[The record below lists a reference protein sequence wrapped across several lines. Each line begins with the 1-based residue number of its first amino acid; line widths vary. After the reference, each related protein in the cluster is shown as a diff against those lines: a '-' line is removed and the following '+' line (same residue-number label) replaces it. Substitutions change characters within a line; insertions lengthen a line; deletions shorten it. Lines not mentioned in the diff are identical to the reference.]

1 MDKRRRAPVA
11 PARAVLVSVLAVM
24 VATATAAQR
33 APKPATPV
41 DAVDGLIRAFR
52 SHHVVV
58 FNEFHDSE
66 AQHTFLRSL
75 IRDPRFTAVVDDLV
89 IEFGNAL
96 YQDVVDRWVR
106 GENVS
111 EVSVQRA
118 WNYTTVGKG
127 AWGRTGIYPNLYR
140 EVRAVNATL
149 PEERRLRIV
158 LGDPPIDWE
167 RPDLGGFVLKPNGI
181 QAEWPTSDER
191 YNRDFHPASVIRNE
205 VLAKNRRALVIYG
218 QGHTMRGSYSN
229 IVGLLEE
236 RFKTKV
242 FVVIA
247 PTNHALEAAQPSITG
262 WPIPSLSLIRGTVLG
277 RLDAG
282 LFLKARALEHSAERH
297 YDAVIYLGPT
307 TSLANRA
314 PSQ

>member
-1 MDKRRRAPVA
+1 MYL
-11 PARAVLVSVLAVM
+11 ARAVWALVL
-24 VATATAAQR
+24 TAFVVTTSAAPR
-33 APKPATPV
+33 TPRMATPV

-52 SHHVVV
+52 SHRVVV

-66 AQHTFLRSL
+66 AQHAFLRSL
-75 IRDPRFTAVVDDLV
+75 IRDPRFTAVVNDLV

-96 YQDVVDRWVR
+96 YQDVVDRWVQ
-106 GENVS
+106 GEDVPDA
-111 EVSVQRA
+111 SVQRA

-127 AWGRTGIYPNLYR
+127 VWGSRAIYPNLYR

-149 PEERRLRIV
+149 PVDRRLRIL

-167 RPDLGGFVLKPNGI
+167 RPDLGGFVLKANGI

-191 YNRDFHPASVIRNE
+191 YNRDFHPVGVIRKE
-205 VLAKNRRALVIYG
+205 VLARNRRALVIYG
-218 QGHTMRGSYSN
+218 QGHTMRGGYSN

-247 PTNHALEAAQPSITG
+247 PTNHELEAAQPSIAT
-262 WPIPSLSLIRGTVLG
+262 WPVPSLALTSGTVLG
-277 RLDAG
+277 PLDAG
-282 LFLKARALEHSAERH
+282 LFLKARAPENSAERY

-307 TSLANRA
+307 RSLANRVR
-314 PSQ
+314 SD

>member
-1 MDKRRRAPVA
+1 MEGRRRRLAA
-11 PARAVLVSVLAVM
+11 TARPVLALAA
-24 VATATAAQR
+24 ATLVVTTTAAQR
-33 APKPATPV
+33 TPKPATPV
-41 DAVDGLIRAFR
+41 DAVDGLMRAFR
-52 SHHVVV
+52 SHRIVV

-66 AQHTFLRSL
+66 AQHAFLRSL

-96 YQDVVDRWVR
+96 YQDVVDRWAR
-106 GENVS
+106 GEDVS
-111 EVSVQRA
+111 EASVQRA

-127 AWGRTGIYPNLYR
+127 AWGRKEIYPNLYR
-140 EVRAVNATL
+140 EVRAVNGTL
-149 PEERRLRIV
+149 PEDRQLRIL

-191 YNRDFHPASVIRNE
+191 YNRDFHAVDVIRKE
-205 VLAKNRRALVIYG
+205 VLAKNRRALVVYG
-218 QGHTMRGSYSN
+218 QNHAMRGGYWN

-247 PTNHALEAAQPSITG
+247 PTNHDLETAQPSIAA
-262 WPIPSLSLIRGTVLG
+262 WPIPSLALIRGTVLG
-277 RLDAG
+277 PLDAG
-282 LFLKARALEHSAERH
+282 LFLKARTAENSAERY
-297 YDAVIYLGPT
+297 YDAVIYLGP
-307 TSLANRA
+307 SSMLANA
-314 PSQ
+314 GQ